1 MKKLF
6 LALPLL
12 LIPIFISFFFV
23 NAGTNTW
30 TQDLTGA
37 PVYNA
42 CLVMHP
48 TNPQIMYAG
57 TAGNGIYLTI
67 DGGTTWIPSN
77 TGLNLTVNALAIARS
92 NPNILYAGT
101 GTAGMYKTTDAGA
114 TWAAINTGITE
125 STSNVQAIVIKPNDP
140 NTVVI
145 CIFNGTTDATNGFYK
160 TTNGGTSWSVATTG
174 LPTMHNFLS
183 MINNPATPNTIYTGS
198 SFFTNPQTGPCY
210 IYKSYD
216 FGSSWVNSSNG
227 LGTQTTSTDVIR
239 ALSYST
245 VDTNTVLAGLF
256 WNTSN
261 GGPWIT
267 TNAGGLWTQIG
278 GGIPITT
285 VPGPLIRS
293 IQMKPGTNQI
303 FYLGGDYATNSLPP
317 GGVWRTINAGTN
329 WVDFNSGVMTQS
341 NVVRALA
348 YRSTDNT
355 VFAGVSLNGTGVY
368 EYTTV
373 PPEAINH
380 NGQNVPKE
388 FALHQNYP
396 NPFNPTTMITFDLPK
411 SQDVS
416 LEVYDVNGKLVK
428 SIMKEFKPAGSYEVN
443 FNASSLT
450 SGVYFYKL
458 TTASF
463 VDTKKM
469 ILVK

>member
-12 LIPIFISFFFV
+12 LIPIFISLFFV
-23 NAGTNTW
+23 NAGMNSW

-37 PVYNA
+37 PVFNA
-42 CLVMHP
+42 CLVIHP

-57 TAGNGIYLTI
+57 TNGSGVYLTI

-77 TGLNLTVNALAIARS
+77 TGLNLSINAIAIAHS

-101 GTAGMYKTTDAGA
+101 ATAGMYKTTDAGA
-114 TWAAINTGITE
+114 TWTAINTGITE
-125 STSNVQAIVIKPNDP
+125 NTSNVEAIVIKPTDP
-140 NTVVI
+140 NTVVM
-145 CIFNGTTDATNGFYK
+145 CVFNGTTDATNGFYK
-160 TTNGGTSWSVATTG
+160 TTNGGTSWAASTSG

-183 MINNPATPNTIYTGS
+183 MINNPVTPNTIYTGS
-198 SFFTNPQTGPCY
+198 SFFTSPQTGPCY

-216 FGSSWVNSSNG
+216 FGSTWVNSSNG
-227 LGTQTTSTDVIR
+227 LGTATTSTDVIR

-245 VDTNTVLAGLF
+245 VDTNHLLAGLF
-256 WNTSN
+256 FNTSN

-267 TNAGGLWTQIG
+267 TNAGGLWTQMA
-278 GGIPITT
+278 GGIPISTT
-285 VPGPLIRS
+285 PGPLIRS
-293 IQMKPGTNQI
+293 AQMKPGTNQI
-303 FYLGGDYATNSLPP
+303 MYFGGDFATNSVPP
-317 GGVWRTINAGTN
+317 GGVWRSINGGQN
-329 WVDFNSGVMTQS
+329 WVDFNSGVMTQN

-368 EYTTV
+368 EYTTS
-373 PPEAINH
+373 PPELINH
-380 NGQNVPKE
+380 NGQDIPKD
-388 FALHQNYP
+388 FALHQNFP
-396 NPFNPTTMITFDLPK
+396 NPFNPTTMITFDLPR

-416 LEVYDVNGKLVK
+416 IEVYDVNGKLVK
-428 SIMKEFKPAGSYEVN
+428 TIMREFKPAGSYQIN

-458 TTASF
+458 TTTSF